1 MNMSTLPTD
10 LLYQAASVWND
21 LTEYQYEF
29 TYGYKNKL
37 YPIKLTF
44 SAEDFPHLA
53 GFQYLKDITLP
64 RYNPGK
70 IVSRILDGTIKL
82 EQIQK
87 GSQYESMVLPRLEAL
102 VRMKDTL
109 DNDFNLFSYMP
120 CMYPFYTQI
129 KADYLISRHS
139 DITSFV
145 FIIQIT
151 ADGTA
156 KCDYLCCSAFKQTD
170 RDYEANQR
178 LRTLLQKKRIHISS
192 NSSTI
197 LLDRLTPTT
206 ESAENNTE
214 ES

>member
-1 MNMSTLPTD
+1 MERIDSI
-10 LLYQAASVWND
+10 S
-21 LTEYQYEF
+21 EF
-29 TYGYKNKL
+29 IYGYKNKL
-37 YPIKLTF
+37 YSINLTF

-53 GFQYLKDITLP
+53 GFQYLKDISLP

-87 GSQYESMVLPRLEAL
+87 GRQYEKMVLTRLEAL

-120 CMYPFYTQI
+120 RMYPFYTQI

-145 FIIQIT
+145 FIIQT
-151 ADGTA
+151 NADGTA
-156 KCDYLCCSAFKQTD
+156 KCDYLCCSAFKQTE
-170 RDYEANQR
+170 RNYEANQR
-178 LRTLLQKKRIHISS
+178 ARTLLKKKRIHINS

-197 LLDRLTPTT
+197 LLDKLTPKA
-206 ESAENNTE
+206 ESNETNTAE
-214 ES
+214 S